1 MVRALPRGR
10 RLVARAG
17 HTGCG
22 THATERHV
30 THLPAWPGGARYAV
44 AITVDFNDIH
54 GIQTR
59 EPRIVGREKSLSV
72 WRYGATRGVDRLLAA
87 FDAFGV
93 PASWFVPGIV
103 AETHRGAVR
112 EIAAAGHELGVS
124 GYRCEDFDALSLAAQ
139 VDACRAGRAALADA
153 IGRDAEGFRSFTGNW
168 ADGFADVLVAEGFTW
183 SSSWRGDDLPYVHPC
198 SDGDANGA
206 RLVELPLHYE
216 LEDEPYFE
224 FNLSPPV
231 PAGQPRIAAYRDV
244 LDNWQRD
251 VDGFRRFGLCCV
263 LRLHPEIIG
272 TAGRIELL
280 RALLAHL
287 RGTGDAWFATGR
299 DIARWWRAQAPV
311 NAPGHPVDVFARCV
325 AEEAAR

>member
-1 MVRALPRGR
+1 M
-10 RLVARAG
+10 
-17 HTGCG
+17 T
-22 THATERHV
+22 T
-30 THLPAWPGGARYAV
+30 LPAWPDGARCAV

-72 WRYGATRGVDRLLAA
+72 WRYGAMRGVDRLLDA
-87 FDAFGV
+87 FDASGV

-103 AETHRGAVR
+103 AETHADAVR

-124 GYRCEDFDALSLAAQ
+124 GYRCEDFDALPLAAQ
-139 VDACRAGRAALADA
+139 IDACRTGRAALADT
-153 IGRDAEGFRSFTGNW
+153 IGRDVEGFRSFTGNW
-168 ADGFADVLVAEGFTW
+168 AEGFADWLVAAGFTW
-183 SSSWRGDDLPYVHPC
+183 SSSWRGDDLPYVHPR
-198 SDGDANGA
+198 GDDRADGA

-244 LDNWQRD
+244 LDNWRRD
-251 VDGFRRFGLCCV
+251 VDAFRRFGLCCV

-272 TAGRIELL
+272 TAGRIDLL

-287 RGTGDAWFATGR
+287 RDAGDVWFATGR
-299 DIARWWRAQAPV
+299 DIARWWRARMPV
-311 NAPGHPVDVFARCV
+311 NPPGHPVDVFARCLTD
-325 AEEAAR
+325 ESAR

>member
-1 MVRALPRGR
+1 VNTP
-10 RLVARAG
+10 
-17 HTGCG
+17 C
-22 THATERHV
+22 
-30 THLPAWPGGARYAV
+30 AWPGGARCAV

-87 FDAFGV
+87 FDEFSV
-93 PASWFVPGIV
+93 PTSWFVPGRV
-103 AETHRGAVR
+103 AQTHGGAVR
-112 EIAAAGHELGVS
+112 AIAAAGHELGVS
-124 GYRCEDFDALSLAAQ
+124 GFRCEDFDALPLAAQ
-139 VDACRAGRAALADA
+139 IDACRAGLAALADA
-153 IGRDAEGFRSFTGNW
+153 TGRRAEGFRSFTGNW
-168 ADGFADVLVAEGFTW
+168 ADGFADFLVAEGFTW
-183 SSSWRGDDLPYVHPC
+183 SSSWRGDDLPYLHPRA
-198 SDGDANGA
+198 DAGA
-206 RLVELPLHYE
+206 AYPRLVELPLHYE

-244 LDNWQRD
+244 LDNWRRD

-287 RGTGDAWFATGR
+287 RDAGDVWFATGR
-299 DIARWWRAQAPV
+299 DVARWWREQVRDNEP
-311 NAPGHPVDVFARCV
+311 NHPVDVFARCV
-325 AEEAAR
+325 ADASAR